1 MSSKPQLRGEAPD
14 LGQGVWENSVGSSR
28 KEACRI
34 RGELERY
41 EVKHRRTLEQQE
53 GDLDSMDSYWMT
65 DRITA
70 MNLSEDSCYT
80 HRMDVCRTTAQAT

>member
-1 MSSKPQLRGEAPD
+1 MRG
-14 LGQGVWENSVGSSR
+14 
-28 KEACRI
+28 
-34 RGELERY
+34 

-53 GDLDSMDSYWMT
+53 GDLDSMDSYWMA

-70 MNLSEDSCYT
+70 MHLSQDSCYP